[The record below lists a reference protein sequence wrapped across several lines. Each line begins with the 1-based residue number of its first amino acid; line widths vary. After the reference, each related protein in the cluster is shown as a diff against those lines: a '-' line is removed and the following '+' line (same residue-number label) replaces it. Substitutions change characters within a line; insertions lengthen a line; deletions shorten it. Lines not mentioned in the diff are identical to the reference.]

1 MIETFTE
8 ELRDGT
14 VVEFVRIERAKD
26 EYSIM
31 TKANYDA
38 IQASS
43 TLPSNSSDFSQPIG
57 GNE

>member
-14 VVEFVRIERAKD
+14 IIEFVRIQRAKD

-31 TKANYDA
+31 TKAHYEA
-38 IQASS
+38 MQAEQS
-43 TLPSNSSDFSQPIG
+43 TPIDTG
-57 GNE
+57 DE